1 MAIKEFQK
9 DYRWL
14 SNFSDCEVVLD
25 GLTYRSVE
33 YAYQAA
39 KTLIVSERAHIIAA
53 GYAGEAKR
61 RGKLVTK
68 RPDWEQ
74 VKLQVMEGLLLQ
86 KFPQK
91 YFKDKLLA
99 TGDQELI
106 EGNYYHDV
114 FYGVCNGKCRKGLH
128 TPFGDNHLGK
138 LIMKIR
144 DELRRGVK

>member
-1 MAIKEFQK
+1 MAIREFQK
-9 DYRWL
+9 ENRWL
-14 SNFSDCEVVLD
+14 SNFPDCEVVLD

-39 KTLIVSERAHIIAA
+39 KTLVMPERAHIIAA
-53 GYAGEAKR
+53 EYPGEAKR

-74 VKLQVMEGLLLQ
+74 VKLQVMEGLLRQ
-86 KFPQK
+86 KFSQK

-106 EGNYYHDV
+106 EGNYWHDN
-114 FYGVCNGKCRKGLH
+114 FWGKCTCARCRYLNKDGE
-128 TPFGDNHLGK
+128 NHLGK

-144 DELRRGVK
+144 DELRKGVK